1 MVFSLIFKTFLIFQ
15 ATGHIYTRYINLAQ
29 YKVLMLSVTS
39 LTAYLY
45 CARKLYLQKVLGYEE
60 IPKEFLVR
68 GAIKHR
74 VFEEMEKTEKD
85 IICSIGSSSAY
96 EQILDFYNK
105 RYAQILR
112 MVILQSKNQLKLVN
126 LLPMN
131 AFKQYI
137 VLFRLEAEMRAS
149 NLFSFIQANKV
160 YGEDLWESLTPKLKS
175 EYKIASQSLYLTG
188 KIDQVQVFPTM
199 LLPVELKT
207 GKAPK
212 EGAWEDHKIQLAAY
226 ALLLEDSFKVP
237 INNGIIRYID
247 DNQARSIDINPFLKD
262 QVKELVKEVKAM
274 LSSEKLP
281 PLNKNENKCRN
292 CSLKEVC
299 HNPELA
305 QKIQQS
311 KA

>member
-1 MVFSLIFKTFLIFQ
+1 
-15 ATGHIYTRYINLAQ
+15 
-29 YKVLMLSVTS
+29 MLSVTS

-74 VFEEMEKTEKD
+74 VFEEMEKTEKGM
-85 IICSIGSSSAY
+85 ICSIDSSSAY
-96 EQILDFYNK
+96 DQILDLYNK

-112 MVILQSKNQLKLVN
+112 MVILQSKNQLKMVN

-137 VLFRLEAEMRAS
+137 LLFRMEAEMRAS
-149 NLFSFIQANKV
+149 NLFAFIQKNKV
-160 YGEDLWESLTPKLKS
+160 YGEDLWEALTPKLKS
-175 EYKIASQSLYLTG
+175 EYKIASPNLYLTG

-212 EGAWEDHKIQLAAY
+212 EGAWEDHKIQLTAY
-226 ALLLEDSFKVP
+226 AMLLEDSFKVP
-237 INNGIIRYID
+237 INSGIIRYVD
-247 DNQARSIDINPFLKD
+247 DNQARIIEINPFLKD
-262 QVKELVKEVKAM
+262 QVKELVKQVKAM
-274 LSSEKLP
+274 LSSEQLP
-281 PLNKNENKCRN
+281 PLNKNENKCKN
-292 CSLKEVC
+292 CSLKDAC
-299 HNPELA
+299 HDPELA
-305 QKIQQS
+305 QKIGQA

>member
-1 MVFSLIFKTFLIFQ
+1 
-15 ATGHIYTRYINLAQ
+15 
-29 YKVLMLSVTS
+29 MLSVTS

-74 VFEEMEKTEKD
+74 VFEEMEKTEKG
-85 IICSIGSSSAY
+85 IICSIDSSSAY
-96 EQILDFYNK
+96 EQILDMYNK

-112 MVILQSKNQLKLVN
+112 MVIIQSKNQLKLVS
-126 LLPMN
+126 LLPMD

-137 VLFRLEAEMRAS
+137 VLFRLEAEVRAA
-149 NLFSFIQANKV
+149 NLFSFIQKNKV
-160 YGEDLWESLTPKLKS
+160 YGEDLWEALTPKLKS
-175 EYKIASQSLYLTG
+175 EYKIASQNLYLTG

-237 INNGIIRYID
+237 INSGIIRYLD
-247 DNQARSIDINPFLKD
+247 DNQARSIEINPFLKD
-262 QVKELVKEVKAM
+262 QVKELVKEVRAM

-281 PLNKNENKCRN
+281 PLNKNENKCKS

-305 QKIQQS
+305 QKIPQA

>member
-1 MVFSLIFKTFLIFQ
+1 
-15 ATGHIYTRYINLAQ
+15 
-29 YKVLMLSVTS
+29 MLSVTS

-74 VFEEMEKTEKD
+74 VFEEMEKTEKG
-85 IICSIGSSSAY
+85 IIYSIDSSSAY
-96 EQILDFYNK
+96 EQILDMYNK

-112 MVILQSKNQLKLVN
+112 MVIIQSKNQLKLVS
-126 LLPMN
+126 LLPMD

-137 VLFRLEAEMRAS
+137 LLFRLEAEVRAS
-149 NLFSFIQANKV
+149 NLFSFIQKNKV
-160 YGEDLWESLTPKLKS
+160 YGEDLWEALTPKLKS
-175 EYKIASQSLYLTG
+175 EYKIASQNLYLTG

-226 ALLLEDSFKVP
+226 ALLLEDSFKIP
-237 INNGIIRYID
+237 INSGIIRYLD
-247 DNQARSIDINPFLKD
+247 DNQARSIEINPFLKD
-262 QVKELVKEVKAM
+262 QVKELVKDVRAM

-281 PLNKNENKCRN
+281 PFNKNENKCKS

-299 HNPELA
+299 HDPELA
-305 QKIQQS
+305 QKIPQA
-311 KA
+311 KV

>member
-1 MVFSLIFKTFLIFQ
+1 
-15 ATGHIYTRYINLAQ
+15 
-29 YKVLMLSVTS
+29 MLSVTS

-68 GAIKHR
+68 GSIKHR
-74 VFEEMEKTEKD
+74 VFEEMEKTEKGM
-85 IICSIGSSSAY
+85 ICSIDSSSAY
-96 EQILDFYNK
+96 EQILDMYNK

-126 LLPMN
+126 LLPMD

-137 VLFRLEAEMRAS
+137 LLFRMEAEMRAS
-149 NLFSFIQANKV
+149 NLFSFIEKNKV
-160 YGEDLWESLTPKLKS
+160 YGEALWESLTPKLKS
-175 EYKIASQSLYLTG
+175 EYKIASQNLYLTG

-237 INNGIIRYID
+237 INSGIIRYVD
-247 DNQARSIDINPFLKD
+247 DNQARSIEINPFLKD

-281 PLNKNENKCRN
+281 PLNKNENKCRS
-292 CSLKEVC
+292 CSLKEICRSPDPV
-299 HNPELA
+299 
-305 QKIQQS
+305 S
-311 KA
+311 KAKDLNMT